1 MNCCMCDRD
10 RHESVLVRT
19 PVNRVYK
26 DIDIELNDSKIRE
39 NDFICMECLAIEF
52 KDAQASD
59 IES

>member
-52 KDAQASD
+52 KDAQA
-59 IES
+59 